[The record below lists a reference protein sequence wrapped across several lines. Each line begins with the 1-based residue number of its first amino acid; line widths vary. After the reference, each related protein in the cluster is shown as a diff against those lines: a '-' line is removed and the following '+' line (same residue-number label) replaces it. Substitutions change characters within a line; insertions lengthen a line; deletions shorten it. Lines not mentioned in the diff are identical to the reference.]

1 MWVHNVYYNVYNYT
15 LNIVKDCLVLVVTGK
30 SGESSETQLE
40 GEYHLVGVKVGQI
53 GDGGDDDG
61 DDDDDDDD
69 GGGDQCIVLVGLM
82 MVVMTNAVQWS
93 LTMVGMNHQ

>member
-15 LNIVKDCLVLVVTGK
+15 LNIVKDLLVLVVTGK

-53 GDGGDDDG
+53 GEGAGGYA
-61 DDDDDDDD
+61 
-69 GGGDQCIVLVGLM
+69 L
-82 MVVMTNAVQWS
+82 QWS
-93 LTMVGMNHQ
+93 EWRWW

>member
-15 LNIVKDCLVLVVTGK
+15 LNIVKDLLVLVVTGK

-40 GEYHLVGVKVGQI
+40 GEYHLVGVKVGQV
-53 GDGGDDDG
+53 GDGGGDDG
-61 DDDDDDDD
+61 DDVD

>member
-1 MWVHNVYYNVYNYT
+1 M
-15 LNIVKDCLVLVVTGK
+15 NIVKDLLVLVVTGK

-40 GEYHLVGVKVGQI
+40 GEYHLVGVKVGQVDDG
-53 GDGGDDDG
+53 GDDDGYGDDDG
-61 DDDDDDDD
+61 DDDGGGDD

>member
-1 MWVHNVYYNVYNYT
+1 M
-15 LNIVKDCLVLVVTGK
+15 NIVKDLLVLVVTGK
-30 SGESSETQLE
+30 SGESAETQLE
-40 GEYHLVGVKVGQI
+40 GEYHLGVKVGQI

-61 DDDDDDDD
+61 DDDDDDDDDGDDDD

>member
-1 MWVHNVYYNVYNYT
+1 M
-15 LNIVKDCLVLVVTGK
+15 NIVKDCLVLVVTGK
-30 SGESSETQLE
+30 SGESSKTQLE
-40 GEYHLVGVKVGQI
+40 GEYHLVEVKVGQI

-69 GGGDQCIVLVGLM
+69 DGDDDDGGGDQWIELVGLM